1 MVGQDIENT
10 FKRLLAK
17 SSVSPNDPKDR
28 ETLPRHIQDVV
39 ETARAL
45 VESIGDQSLQSLEL
59 RGTYDAKALLAAVTC
74 GAFLHDLG
82 KANHQF
88 QRMIRASSKQVQALR
103 HEWISAW
110 LPLQF
115 GDVDQWLFAGCEE
128 SVRRSAL
135 FSALGHHL
143 KIEDGSSITDRS
155 GSGDDKVVLLC
166 DHPDFQSCLHV
177 ACNSMGLPN
186 PPKLERLEID
196 LLSRPLGTLRSWLVD
211 AQDWYERANPDT
223 RRFVALVKAMV
234 IAADV
239 AGSVVPKRG
248 DDPAKWT
255 REVLGRVCTGSD
267 LNDIVQTKLA
277 AHRPR
282 LFQNEVAQS
291 DSQVTFVKAG
301 CGSGKTVGAY
311 LWAVRN
317 AAGRKLFICY
327 PTTGT
332 ATEGFRDY
340 VIPSEMDMQSA
351 LLHSR
356 SEVDL
361 EALLVTQENDV
372 LERVTRMGALAA
384 WDAPLVICT
393 TDQVLGLVQN
403 NRRALFAFPAISNGA
418 FVFDEIHQYDDR
430 LFGALLR
437 FLDTFR
443 GSPTLL
449 MTASLPQSRQRAIE
463 RCLNRRETNLQIIE
477 GPADLEQIERYE
489 LQGPFDDTPWETLE
503 ATLSRKGKVLW
514 VANTVDRAVRFAHE
528 AKKRGV
534 QTVLPY
540 HSRYRYGDRV
550 KKHNTVV
557 SAFKDGN
564 TGPVL
569 AVTTQ
574 VCEVSLDLSA
584 DLLVSDLA
592 PMPAIIQRLGRLNRR
607 ATPENHGEPC
617 PALILEPKRPL
628 PYEKEDLDTARQWL
642 ESLEGG
648 PVSQRALSLAFE
660 KIAQAPTA
668 TNVES
673 AWLDGGPFSKPAP
686 LREAEATVAV
696 VRAEDEAACVDRNGR
711 PVSKG
716 VMRHTIPMTIGPV
729 ADEIAGWRQLGFVF
743 VAPKGRIVYSEEW
756 GAQWAKK

>member
-1 MVGQDIENT
+1 MVQQGVENT

-17 SSVSPNDPKDR
+17 SSGSPNDPKDR

-59 RGTYDAKALLAAVTC
+59 RETYDVKALLAAVAR

-88 QRMIRASSKQVQALR
+88 QRMVRAGSRQRQALR

-115 GDVDQWLFAGCEE
+115 GDMDQWIFAGCEE
-128 SVRRSAL
+128 SVRWSAL

-166 DHPDFQSCLHV
+166 DHLDFQSCLLV
-177 ACNSMGLPN
+177 ARNSMGLSN
-186 PPKLERLEID
+186 PPKQQRLEID
-196 LLSRPLGTLRSWLVD
+196 LLNRPLGTLRSWLVD
-211 AQDWYERANPDT
+211 AQGWHERADPDM

-239 AGSVVPKRG
+239 AGSAVPKQG
-248 DDPAKWT
+248 DDPARWT
-255 REVLGRVCTGSD
+255 REVLRRVCTECD
-267 LNDIVQTKLA
+267 LNGIVQTKLA

-282 LFQNEVAQS
+282 DFQNEMAQS
-291 DSQVTFVKAG
+291 ESQVTFVKAG

-311 LWAVRN
+311 LWAARY
-317 AAGRKLFICY
+317 AAGRKLFVCY

-340 VIPSEMDMQSA
+340 VIPSEMDRQSA

-361 EALLVTQENDV
+361 EDLLETQENDV

-384 WDAPLVICT
+384 WDVPLVICT

-403 NRRALFAFPAISNGA
+403 NRRALFAFPSIGNGA

-443 GSPTLL
+443 GAPTLL
-449 MTASLPQSRQRAIE
+449 MTASLSESQLRAIE
-463 RCLNRRETNLQIIE
+463 TVLNRRGTKLRIIE
-477 GPADLEQIERYE
+477 GPTDLEQIERYE
-489 LQGPFDDTPWETLE
+489 LQGPLDEPPWETVE
-503 ATLSRKGKVLW
+503 AALTQKGKVLW
-514 VANTVDRAVRFAHE
+514 VANTVDRAVRFAQE
-528 AKKRGV
+528 AIKRGV

-550 KKHNTVV
+550 KKHDAVV
-557 SAFKDGN
+557 SAFKDD
-564 TGPVL
+564 TAGPVL

-584 DLLVSDLA
+584 GLLVSDLA
-592 PMPAIIQRLGRLNRR
+592 PVPAIIQRLGRLNRR
-607 ATPENHGEPC
+607 VTPENPGKPC
-617 PALILEPKRPL
+617 AAIILEPGRSL

-642 ESLEGG
+642 KSLDESS
-648 PVSQRALSLAFE
+648 VSQRTLSLAFE
-660 KIAQAPTA
+660 KIAQALTVPP
-668 TNVES
+668 VES

-686 LREAEATVAV
+686 LREADATIAV

-711 PVSKG
+711 QISRE
-716 VMRHTIPMTIGPV
+716 VMRYAIPMTVGPV
-729 ADEIAGWRQLGFVF
+729 ANEIASWKRLGFVF
-743 VAPKGRIVYSEEW
+743 VAPEGRIVYSEEW

>member
-1 MVGQDIENT
+1 MVQQSVENT

-17 SSVSPNDPKDR
+17 SSDSPNDPKDR

-39 ETARAL
+39 ETGTAL

-59 RGTYDAKALLAAVTC
+59 RGTYDTKALLAAVTR

-115 GDVDQWLFAGCEE
+115 GDVDQWLFGGCEE

-143 KIEDGSSITDRS
+143 KIEDGSSIVDRS

-166 DHPDFQSCLHV
+166 DHPDFQSCLHI

-211 AQDWYERANPDT
+211 AQDWHERANPDR

-248 DDPAKWT
+248 DDPATWT
-255 REVLGRVCTGSD
+255 REVLGRICTGSD

-282 LFQNEVAQS
+282 LFQKEMARS
-291 DSQVTFVKAG
+291 DGQVTFVKAG

-340 VIPSEMDMQSA
+340 VIPCEMKNESV

-361 EALLVTQENDV
+361 ETLLVTQENDV

-403 NRRALFAFPAISNGA
+403 NRRALFAFPTISNGA

-437 FLDTFR
+437 FMDTFR
-443 GSPTLL
+443 GAPMLL
-449 MTASLPQSRQRAIE
+449 MTASLPQSRQLAIAH
-463 RCLNRRETNLQIIE
+463 CLKRRETNLQIIE

-489 LQGPFDDTPWETLE
+489 LQGPFDEPPWETVGAVL
-503 ATLSRKGKVLW
+503 TQKGKVLW
-514 VANTVDRAVRFAHE
+514 VANTVDRAVRFAQ
-528 AKKRGV
+528 AAQTRGV

-550 KKHNTVV
+550 KRHDAVV
-557 SAFKDGN
+557 NAFKNDTAGR
-564 TGPVL
+564 VL
-569 AVTTQ
+569 AITTQ

-584 DLLVSDLA
+584 GLLVSDLA
-592 PMPAIIQRLGRLNRR
+592 PVPAIIQRLGRLNRR
-607 ATPENHGEPC
+607 ATPENRGKPC
-617 PALILEPKRPL
+617 AAIFLEPNSHL
-628 PYEKEDLDTARQWL
+628 PYEKEDLDIARHWL
-642 ESLEGG
+642 KRLDGR
-648 PVSQRALSLAFE
+648 PVSQRTLSLAFE
-660 KIAQAPTA
+660 KIAQALTVPR
-668 TNVES
+668 VES

-686 LREAEATVAV
+686 LREADATIAV
-696 VRAEDEAACVDRNGR
+696 VRAEDEAACVDRRGHPISR
-711 PVSKG
+711 E
-716 VMRHTIPMTIGPV
+716 VMRYAIPMTVGSV
-729 ADEIAGWRQLGFVF
+729 ANEIASWKRLGFVF
-743 VAPKGRIVYSEEW
+743 VAPEGRIVYSEEW